1 MKLIVLTPSRGS
13 VSLGHRKMLAALAAA
28 LRQRGDHLA
37 FADDTTSG
45 LLHHSRNVLA
55 PAILGSKAD
64 FGLWLDSDVHFSTE
78 AVFSMMQRPEEFIVW
93 NYPVRLSV
101 DLYQPAEG
109 HESMAIHLRNRP
121 RRWASQPDV
130 DSMSRL
136 IWSQDKALCQ
146 INRAAFGAVLMR
158 PAVVQSMIE
167 RMGLRRDWNG
177 RQILSAFDL
186 IENRIGEDYS
196 FCLRYTAMTG
206 RKIWCDP
213 SVYVTNGSAGGRF
226 ADEIARVDALKNEY
240 LMRAAAEQQQSKG

>member
-55 PAILGSKAD
+55 PALLGKGIDA
-64 FGLWLDSDVHFSTE
+64 GLWLDSDVHMPIDPIFEMVS
-78 AVFSMMQRPEEFIVW
+78 RPEEFIVW
-93 NYPVRLSV
+93 NYPVRLDV
-101 DLYQPAEG
+101 DLTHPAAGQE
-109 HESMAIHLRNRP
+109 ATARHLRGRP
-121 RRWASQPDV
+121 RRWASQCEADLQA
-130 DSMSRL
+130 RL
-136 IWSQDKALCQ
+136 IWSEDKKLVQ
-146 INRAAFGAVLMR
+146 INRSAFGAVLMKPSAIQEMAKHVR
-158 PAVVQSMIE
+158 AT
-167 RMGLRRDWNG
+167 RDWSG
-177 RQILSAFDL
+177 RFILPAFDL
-186 IENRIGEDYS
+186 LENRIGEDYS

-226 ADEIARVDALKNEY
+226 ADEIARVESLKKEY
-240 LMRAAAEQQQSKG
+240 LMRCVAEQQA